1 MSSDFYYGALC
12 GGLGGVA
19 GQVLTNPVDIVK
31 IRLQLDRSVGGR
43 LNKKTGWHVFREEI
57 RTNGSKG
64 LCRGLTVAAS
74 HQFVY
79 SSVRLQTYEVI
90 KERLGDDPSFYSRM
104 LLAALCGVLATVAS
118 NPLERCKVVIQ
129 ALPKERCPSF
139 PSLLRVFSGNS
150 AENLV
155 ASIKGQPRTRPQG
168 LMGGIGAS
176 AQRSAIVHAVQ
187 LSVYD
192 SLRDVSDTLLK
203 LHPTASLVLASIL
216 SGFIS
221 AAVGAPLDV
230 VKTRLMAG
238 QGGDL
243 AFKGIADCVVR
254 TVREEG
260 VTALFKGYLATWLKI
275 GPFTLAQFLVWDY
288 MRSLRYSDDDAVIAN
303 SDMPAEGRQ
312 QT

>member
-43 LNKKTGWHVFREEI
+43 LNKKTGWHSEEQK
-57 RTNGSKG
+57 TSDVKDK
-64 LCRGLTVAAS
+64 
-74 HQFVY
+74 
-79 SSVRLQTYEVI
+79 LQNERVI

-216 SGFIS
+216 SG
-221 AAVGAPLDV
+221 
-230 VKTRLMAG
+230 
-238 QGGDL
+238 
-243 AFKGIADCVVR
+243 
-254 TVREEG
+254 
-260 VTALFKGYLATWLKI
+260 YLATWLKI

-312 QT
+312 QTTGGGE